1 MEVSNGVQGGP
12 RHGDRVAA
20 ALADV
25 VVEERHGPWSI
36 ISANTGESGHAREN
50 HRPRRPGLVEVLAP
64 DPGRAAVASFKDD
77 RRTARAAALYV
88 QPAATPNVN
97 EAREVTLCGVGHWR
111 SGARGAEGRRR
122 TVGRRRPGQRTLRF
136 QLQIS
141 LGDGEDIGSAKVEEV
156 NKLLESVSS
165 ERTEAQTAVAPRKGQ
180 RTATTSTADTP
191 RRSPPRAVGCV
202 RPLICSAS

>member
-1 MEVSNGVQGGP
+1 VEVSNGVQGGP

-36 ISANTGESGHAREN
+36 IGANTGESGHAREN

-64 DPGRAAVASFKDD
+64 DPGGAAVASFKDD

-97 EAREVTLCGVGHWR
+97 EAREVTLRGVGHWR
-111 SGARGAEGRRR
+111 SGARGAEGDGEQQDGDGQ
-122 TVGRRRPGQRTLRF
+122 GRGRMTKLQRTHDRLPWLPMVR
-136 QLQIS
+136 
-141 LGDGEDIGSAKVEEV
+141 
-156 NKLLESVSS
+156 
-165 ERTEAQTAVAPRKGQ
+165 AP
-180 RTATTSTADTP
+180 AAPHDTI
-191 RRSPPRAVGCV
+191 AGC
-202 RPLICSAS
+202 